1 MATAAVALRTLIPSL
16 VVRSTA
22 FLHGL
27 AGLVTSEPFALHSRE
42 TDTDASMSRGLDTHH
57 SVKSSTKLLERILN
71 RRRLWCR
78 VRRVVALPIA
88 ALALAGCTVPTFGAA
103 PGVTTSS
110 RSVFHLWQGFSIGAA
125 IVGSLV
131 VVLILWTVIFHRR
144 QGDNIPE
151 QTQYHIPLELTYV
164 IVPIFMV
171 IGLFAWTMVVENRE
185 VANPNTDVT
194 INVNAFQWG
203 WKFTYP
209 GQNVVVIGQ
218 TTEDPEM
225 VMPVDENVHINLTSS
240 DVIHSFYV
248 HDFNFSRLALPGVLN
263 QFTFRAVN
271 TGTYQSQCS
280 EICGLYHT
288 LMVFRVK
295 VVTRS
300 QYEAWLASRANA
312 GVAQASRSATNQQTS
327 SIVPTKPTKSKGDN

>member
-1 MATAAVALRTLIPSL
+1 LRTLVLSL
-16 VVRSTA
+16 VARSTA

-42 TDTDASMSRGLDTHH
+42 TDSDASLFRGLDTHH

-110 RSVFHLWQGFSIGAA
+110 RSAYHLWQGFSIGAA
-125 IVGSLV
+125 LIGSLV
-131 VVLILWTVIFHRR
+131 VVLILWTMVFHRR
-144 QGDNIPE
+144 KGDNIPE
-151 QTQYHIPLELTYV
+151 QSQYHIPLELTYV
-164 IVPIFMV
+164 IVPILIV
-171 IGLFAWTMVVENRE
+171 IGLFAWTMVVENQE
-185 VANPNTDVT
+185 VANPKTSVT

-209 GQNVVVIGQ
+209 GQDVVVIGQ
-218 TTEDPEM
+218 TTQNPEM
-225 VMPVDENVHINLTSS
+225 VMPVNENVHINLTST

-271 TGTYQSQCS
+271 TGTFQSQCS
-280 EICGLYHT
+280 EICGLYHS
-288 LMVFRVK
+288 LMYFRVK
-295 VVTRS
+295 VVTRP
-300 QYEAWLASRANA
+300 QYEVWLESKANA
-312 GVAQASRSATNQQTS
+312 GVAQASRITNNQQTS
-327 SIVPTKPTKSKGDN
+327 SVVPTKLTKSKGDN